1 MRAGRRWYALA
12 FGLLLLLEA
21 LIAVFVHD
29 RFVRPYLGDVL
40 AAVLLYC
47 LARAVGGRA
56 PAWLP
61 AAVFLAAAAVEAAQ
75 YFQLGARLHLDTVP
89 VIRVILGS
97 VFDWMDILCYAVGR
111 GCARCGRRRSRGF
124 SRGKQDK
131 SRLREGGRI
140 FPELF
145 VFMACPKSEPPAE
158 SNAFSRRFSA
168 AL

>member
-47 LARAVGGRA
+47 LA
-56 PAWLP
+56 
-61 AAVFLAAAAVEAAQ
+61 AAAVEAAQ

-97 VFDWMDILCYAVGR
+97 VFDWMDILCYAVGA
-111 GCARCGRRRSRGF
+111 GLCALWQAAEPRILSRKTG
-124 SRGKQDK
+124 
-131 SRLREGGRI
+131 
-140 FPELF
+140 
-145 VFMACPKSEPPAE
+145 
-158 SNAFSRRFSA
+158 
-168 AL
+168 

>member
-97 VFDWMDILCYAVGR
+97 VFDWMDILCYAVGA
-111 GCARCGRRRSRGF
+111 GLCALWQAVELRILSRKTG
-124 SRGKQDK
+124 
-131 SRLREGGRI
+131 
-140 FPELF
+140 
-145 VFMACPKSEPPAE
+145 
-158 SNAFSRRFSA
+158 
-168 AL
+168 